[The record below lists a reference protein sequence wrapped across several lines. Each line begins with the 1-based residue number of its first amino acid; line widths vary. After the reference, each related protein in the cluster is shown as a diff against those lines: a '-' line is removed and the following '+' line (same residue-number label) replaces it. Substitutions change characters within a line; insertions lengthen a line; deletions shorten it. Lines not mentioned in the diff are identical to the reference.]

1 MKTFVLIPDSFKG
14 TMDSATVCRL
24 MEEGIRPSYPHARI
38 DSIPVAD
45 GGEGSVD
52 AFLTALGGEKIWLKV
67 KGPLFEEVHAFY
79 GLIESGRTAVI
90 EMAAAAG
97 LPLVGDRKDPLVTTT
112 FGVGQL
118 IMDAA
123 RRGVKKIILGLGGS
137 ATNDGGCGAA
147 AAAGIRF
154 LDGQAQAFIP
164 VGGSL
169 SKIRQIDVEGKSPA
183 LDGIEVV
190 AMCDIDNPM
199 HGPQGAAWIFAP
211 QKGADLQGVEHLDA
225 GLLVLDRRIQEDLGL
240 QVASIPGA
248 GAAGAMGAGA
258 FAFFGA
264 SLEAGIEVVL
274 DAVNFEDR
282 ARDADLILTGEGRID
297 SQSLGGKVV
306 VGVARRAKPLG
317 VPVLALV
324 GDIGDQ
330 VEALYDQGLAGIFS
344 INRLAIDFSKA
355 KERSQTDLVLTVD
368 NLMRFIRR
376 MEEGPGQVL

>member
-1 MKTFVLIPDSFKG
+1 
-14 TMDSATVCRL
+14 
-24 MEEGIRPSYPHARI
+24 
-38 DSIPVAD
+38 
-45 GGEGSVD
+45 
-52 AFLTALGGEKIWLKV
+52 
-67 KGPLFEEVHAFY
+67 
-79 GLIESGRTAVI
+79 
-90 EMAAAAG
+90 
-97 LPLVGDRKDPLVTTT
+97 
-112 FGVGQL
+112 
-118 IMDAA
+118 
-123 RRGVKKIILGLGGS
+123 
-137 ATNDGGCGAA
+137 
-147 AAAGIRF
+147 
-154 LDGQAQAFIP
+154 
-164 VGGSL
+164 
-169 SKIRQIDVEGKSPA
+169 
-183 LDGIEVV
+183 
-190 AMCDIDNPM
+190 PM

-211 QKGADLQGVEHLDA
+211 QKGADPEGVEHLDA

-282 ARDADLILTGEGRID
+282 ARDADLILTGEGRLD

-355 KERSQTDLVLTVD
+355 RERSQSDLVLTVD

-376 MEEGPGQVL
+376 MEEGPGQML

>member
-1 MKTFVLIPDSFKG
+1 
-14 TMDSATVCRL
+14 MDSSTVCRL
-24 MEEGIRPSYPHARI
+24 MEEGVRPSYPHALI

-52 AFLTALGGEKIWLKV
+52 AFLTALGGEKICLKV
-67 KGPLFEEVHAFY
+67 KGPLFEEVQAFY

-123 RRGVKKIILGLGGS
+123 GRGVKKIILGLGGS

-147 AAAGIRF
+147 AAVGIRF
-154 LDGQAQAFIP
+154 LDDQGQTFIP

-169 SKIRQIDVEGKSPA
+169 SKIQQIDMKGKSPA
-183 LDGIEVV
+183 LDGIELV

-211 QKGADLQGVEHLDA
+211 QKGADPEGVEHLDA
-225 GLLVLDRRIQEDLGL
+225 GLLDLDRRIQADLGL

-258 FAFFGA
+258 YAFFSA

-274 DAVNFEDR
+274 DAVGFEDR

-355 KERSQTDLVLTVD
+355 RERSQSDLVLTVD

-376 MEEGPGQVL
+376 MEEGPDQVL

>member
-1 MKTFVLIPDSFKG
+1 M
-14 TMDSATVCRL
+14 
-24 MEEGIRPSYPHARI
+24 
-38 DSIPVAD
+38 
-45 GGEGSVD
+45 
-52 AFLTALGGEKIWLKV
+52 
-67 KGPLFEEVHAFY
+67 
-79 GLIESGRTAVI
+79 
-90 EMAAAAG
+90 
-97 LPLVGDRKDPLVTTT
+97 
-112 FGVGQL
+112 
-118 IMDAA
+118 
-123 RRGVKKIILGLGGS
+123 
-137 ATNDGGCGAA
+137 
-147 AAAGIRF
+147 
-154 LDGQAQAFIP
+154 
-164 VGGSL
+164 
-169 SKIRQIDVEGKSPA
+169 
-183 LDGIEVV
+183 
-190 AMCDIDNPM
+190 
-199 HGPQGAAWIFAP
+199 
-211 QKGADLQGVEHLDA
+211 
-225 GLLVLDRRIQEDLGL
+225 
-240 QVASIPGA
+240 ASIPGA

-355 KERSQTDLVLTVD
+355 KERSQSDLVLTVD